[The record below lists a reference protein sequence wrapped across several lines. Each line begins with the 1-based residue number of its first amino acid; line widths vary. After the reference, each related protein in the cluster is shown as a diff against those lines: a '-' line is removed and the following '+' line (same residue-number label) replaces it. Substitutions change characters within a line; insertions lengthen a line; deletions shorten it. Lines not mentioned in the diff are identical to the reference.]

1 MPWAVPPQQI
11 SEPNLRSARGVDKQ
25 FSWYRLVA
33 AAQVIDG
40 VGQIG
45 RVPVDDGGDY
55 QVQTRGAELLRVGTT
70 VGDAPLLERA

>member
-1 MPWAVPPQQI
+1 MLPG
-11 SEPNLRSARGVDKQ
+11 ERRGVDKQ
-25 FSWYRLVA
+25 FGWYRLVA